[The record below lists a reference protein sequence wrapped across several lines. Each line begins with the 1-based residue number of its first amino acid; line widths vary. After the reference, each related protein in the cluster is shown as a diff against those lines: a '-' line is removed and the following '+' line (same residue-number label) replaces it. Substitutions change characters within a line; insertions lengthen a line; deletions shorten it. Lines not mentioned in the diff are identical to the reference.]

1 MPDTLLPPVTLPA
14 ASVTEARRGA
24 AFGSGPR
31 LMNAD
36 LVTPPAVASIRT
48 VVAMLTG
55 LVLIVK
61 LFALFPAATDTVGG
75 TWTTDGLSLVSA
87 TAPPPAGAS
96 MTSPTVPRVE
106 APPMRSVGPTPKARR
121 TGEPGGPDR
130 LPAAWRASRRWSRTS
145 PG

>member
-24 AFGSGPR
+24 ASGSGPR

-61 LFALFPAATDTVGG
+61 LFADCSRGYGHSGRYLDDRRIRSSASTPRRRPA
-75 TWTTDGLSLVSA
+75 
-87 TAPPPAGAS
+87 
-96 MTSPTVPRVE
+96 
-106 APPMRSVGPTPKARR
+106 
-121 TGEPGGPDR
+121 
-130 LPAAWRASRRWSRTS
+130 RA
-145 PG
+145 